1 MLKLLWER
9 PVAELLATGLLH
21 PELIHSTTRDT
32 LVQIQSCGNDTC
44 FVSANRTCELGM
56 RQTTGKVCESFIQG
70 LEELT
75 RP

>member
-21 PELIHSTTRDT
+21 PELIHSATRDT
-32 LVQIQSCGNDTC
+32 LLQIQSCGNDTC

-56 RQTTGKVCESFIQG
+56 RQTTGKCVNHSFKG
-70 LEELT
+70 WKS
-75 RP
+75 